1 MWLKATHIMDPTER
15 SVNLSKTKNTTEG
28 DKINAIMP
36 TICHPVDLILIHVPK
51 ICGMKLCKYFS
62 IPIIPKTH
70 DISQLESVTCFYG
83 SSKLISI
90 LQLIE
95 INILHLAD
103 FAPRLCHDGCGREVG
118 VEHIRKSIINP
129 QWLICSIG
137 INLSGITSS
146 LPTGANLAYTI
157 GVT

>member
-1 MWLKATHIMDPTER
+1 MDPTER

-36 TICHPVDLILIHVPK
+36 TICHPVNLIFISVPK
-51 ICGMKLCKYFS
+51 ICGMKLCKDFP
-62 IPIIPKTH
+62 ILIIPKTH
-70 DISQLESVTCFYG
+70 DISQLESIIGVYG

-103 FAPRLCHDGCGREVG
+103 FAPRLCHDGCGIEVG
-118 VEHIRKSIINP
+118 VEHIPKSIINS
-129 QWLICSIG
+129 QI
-137 INLSGITSS
+137 LS
-146 LPTGANLAYTI
+146 AA
-157 GVT
+157 